1 MTDTWSDLMWT
12 AVQNVTARLV
22 IILPGLL
29 AILTL
34 SAIGL
39 VGGWLIGRLARRLAR
54 TLGFDRRAEVWGLSQ
69 AMGRSGIRR
78 TPSDVIGL
86 VVFWSILVVS
96 VTLAVDA
103 LAIPGTG
110 RVTDFILY
118 ALPRVLGAGLI
129 FLIGWLASNFLGEGA
144 LIAAV
149 NAHVPEARLLA
160 RAIRWAVLLFAA
172 ATAITHLG
180 IGKEMVLVA
189 FGITFGGL
197 ILALSLAFG
206 FGGRR
211 LARQILNRYLRRE
224 PHSTETFTHL

>member
-1 MTDTWSDLMWT
+1 MTDMWSDLVWT
-12 AVQNVTARLV
+12 AIHNVTSRLLV
-22 IILPGLL
+22 ILPGLL
-29 AILTL
+29 AMVTF
-34 SAIGL
+34 AAVGL
-39 VGGWLIGRLARRLAR
+39 AAGWVIGRLARRLAR
-54 TLGFDRRAEVWGLSQ
+54 TLAFDRRAEAWGLSQ
-69 AMGRSGIRR
+69 AMGRSGLRR
-78 TPSDVIGL
+78 TPSDVLGL
-86 VVFWSILVVS
+86 VVFWSIFVVS

-118 ALPRVLGAGLI
+118 AMPRVFGAGLI
-129 FLIGWLASNFLGEGA
+129 LLIGWLTSNFLAEGA

-197 ILALSLAFG
+197 ILTLSLAFG

-211 LARQILNRYLRRE
+211 LARQILNRYIRRG
-224 PHSTETFTHL
+224 PHSSETFTHL

>member
-12 AVQNVTARLV
+12 AVHNVTSRLIV
-22 IILPGLL
+22 ILPGLL
-29 AILTL
+29 AMLTL
-34 SAIGL
+34 AAIGL
-39 VGGWLIGRLARRLAR
+39 GGGWLIGRLARRLAR
-54 TLGFDRRAEVWGLSQ
+54 TAGFDRRAEAWGLTQ

-78 TPSDVIGL
+78 TPSDVFGL
-86 VVFWSILVVS
+86 VVFWSIFVVS

-129 FLIGWLASNFLGEGA
+129 FLIGWLVSNFLAEGV
-144 LIAAV
+144 LITAV

-160 RAIRWAVLLFAA
+160 RVIRWAVLLFAA

-189 FGITFGGL
+189 FGLTFT
-197 ILALSLAFG
+197 LSLAFG

-211 LARQILNRYLRRE
+211 LARQILNRYVRRG
-224 PHSTETFTHL
+224 PHSSETFTHL